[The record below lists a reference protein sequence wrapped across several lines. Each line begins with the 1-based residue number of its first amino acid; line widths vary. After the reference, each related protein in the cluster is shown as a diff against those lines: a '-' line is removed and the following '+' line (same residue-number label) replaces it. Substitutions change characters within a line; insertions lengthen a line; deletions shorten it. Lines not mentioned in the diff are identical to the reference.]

1 MVKFLQRFVV
11 HNAEMKHQGG
21 YIKNMFT
28 QKIAI
33 PTNGSVMLKE
43 AAAVTGGALLLP
55 PLGVSIVACGVP
67 GLLIAGAGMFIAD
80 AVMKEKRFSETSYG
94 IEPDECE
101 KPSQGSSGSP
111 L

>member
-1 MVKFLQRFVV
+1 
-11 HNAEMKHQGG
+11 
-21 YIKNMFT
+21 
-28 QKIAI
+28 
-33 PTNGSVMLKE
+33 MLKE

-80 AVMKEKRFSETSYG
+80 AVMKEKRSSETLYDV
-94 IEPDECE
+94 PTDEYE
-101 KPSQGSSGSP
+101 KPRQSSPGSS

>member
-1 MVKFLQRFVV
+1 MLF
-11 HNAEMKHQGG
+11 
-21 YIKNMFT
+21 I
-28 QKIAI
+28 QKIVI
-33 PTNGSVMLKE
+33 PTNGSDMLKE

-80 AVMKEKRFSETSYG
+80 AVMKEKRSSETSYG
-94 IEPDECE
+94 VPPDEYE
-101 KPSQGSSGSP
+101 TPRQGSSGSP